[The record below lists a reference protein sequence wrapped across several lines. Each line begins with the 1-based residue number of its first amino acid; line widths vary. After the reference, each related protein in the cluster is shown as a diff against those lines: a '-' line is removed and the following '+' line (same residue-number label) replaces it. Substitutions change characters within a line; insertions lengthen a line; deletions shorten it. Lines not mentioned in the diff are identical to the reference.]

1 MLSKQII
8 RSFLTRNRNF
18 HKTIKS
24 RVLSPGFSLEKEWTG
39 RHVALGKLGLGGDYE
54 WISAVQKK
62 FIGGGYASA
71 VDVDA
76 AVCVA
81 EQKDQVDDVIEL
93 LYKLRHSVKAA
104 EKLESSEYALVRLLL
119 KYQPETILT
128 LANDPINYGVFLNQ
142 HLACIVIDHFIN
154 SSNIQSAAR
163 IVTWMIQQEELEN
176 ELLNVLG
183 LYVCAKWA
191 ELPVDQ
197 QTLELGG
204 VEEEEDVNDDDIRT
218 FKFPYLK
225 NDSFDE
231 HFDLTNPNHLI
242 GKSLMWLSRDT
253 SSLNKDLKSSLN
265 ALGAVLFEKLAEAE
279 STISTSLPSVKHLVA
294 ERLKAKEGEEQSE
307 DVKKILEKI
316 GETQKSEEGQK
327 LSDMVLEHLK
337 TIQAAEEEKLCSEQ
351 VKLYS
356 AWNERRQI
364 LAKSQAQKVLL
375 RVRQDEIRAELKQ
388 LDEQEEQM
396 SFFKN
401 RLQWEKRAAE
411 NTQIDEESK
420 ERHKKRESAV

>member
-1 MLSKQII
+1 M
-8 RSFLTRNRNF
+8 
-18 HKTIKS
+18 
-24 RVLSPGFSLEKEWTG
+24 
-39 RHVALGKLGLGGDYE
+39 ALGKLGLGGDYE

-104 EKLESSEYALVRLLL
+104 EKLESSEYAIVRLLL
-119 KYQPETILT
+119 KYQPETIIT

-142 HLACIVIDHFIN
+142 HLACIVIDHFLKT
-154 SSNIQSAAR
+154 SNIQAAAR
-163 IVTWMIQQEELEN
+163 IVTWMIQQEELDN
-176 ELLNVLG
+176 ELLNILG
-183 LYVCAKWA
+183 LYVCAKWV
-191 ELPVDQ
+191 ELPVEQ
-197 QTLELGG
+197 QTLDLGG
-204 VEEEEDVNDDDIRT
+204 ADDEEEDINDDDIRT

-231 HFDLTNPNHLI
+231 HFDLSNPHHLI
-242 GKSLMWLSRDT
+242 GKSLQWLSRDT
-253 SSLNKDLKSSLN
+253 KFIDSQLKSSLN
-265 ALGAVLFEKLAEAE
+265 ALGAVLFEKLAEAN
-279 STISTSLPSVKHLVA
+279 STISTAIPCVKSIVA
-294 ERLKAKEGEEQSE
+294 GKLAGKEEEAGVKNILESIGEVEEAKE
-307 DVKKILEKI
+307 
-316 GETQKSEEGQK
+316 K
-327 LSDMVLEHLK
+327 LSDIILEHLK
-337 TIQAAEEEKLCSEQ
+337 KIQVSEEDSLCAVQTKLFGE
-351 VKLYS
+351 
-356 AWNERRQI
+356 WNERRQA

-375 RVRQDEIRAELKQ
+375 RLRQDEIRGELKQ

-401 RLQWEKRAAE
+401 RLIWEKRAAE

-420 ERHKKRESAV
+420 QRHKKKESTV

>member
-1 MLSKQII
+1 MLSKHII
-8 RSFLTRNRNF
+8 RALIPRRNI
-18 HKTIKS
+18 HKTV
-24 RVLSPGFSLEKEWTG
+24 RNPVLSQSFFLENEWSG

-128 LANDPINYGVFLNQ
+128 LANDPINYGVFLNP
-142 HLACIVIDHFIN
+142 HLACIVIDHFIKT
-154 SSNIQSAAR
+154 SNIQAAAR
-163 IVTWMIQQEELEN
+163 IVTWMVQQEELDN

-191 ELPVDQ
+191 ELPADQ

-204 VEEEEDVNDDDIRT
+204 SEEEEDVNDDDIRT

-225 NDSFDE
+225 NECFDE
-231 HFDLTNPNHLI
+231 HFDLTNPHHLI
-242 GKSLMWLSRDT
+242 GKSLQWLSRDT
-253 SSLNKDLKSSLN
+253 QSIDKDLKSSLN
-265 ALGAVLFEKLAEAE
+265 ALGAVLFEKLQEAG
-279 STISTSLPSVKHLVA
+279 STVSTAHSSVKQLIA
-294 ERLKAKEGEEQSE
+294 ERLAPKEREEQPE
-307 DVKKILEKI
+307 EQKAILEKI
-316 GETQKSEEGQK
+316 GTVEKSNQL
-327 LSDMVLEHLK
+327 LSDIILEHL
-337 TIQAAEEEKLCSEQ
+337 TRIQKAEEEKLCSQ
-351 VKLYS
+351 QTALF
-356 AWNERRQI
+356 ATWNERRQE

-375 RVRQDEIRAELKQ
+375 RIRQDEIRAELKQ

-401 RLQWEKRAAE
+401 RLAWEKRAAE
-411 NTQIDEESK
+411 NTQIDEESRQ
-420 ERHKKRESAV
+420 RHSKRDAAN

>member
-1 MLSKQII
+1 MLSKHII
-8 RSFLTRNRNF
+8 RALIPRRNI
-18 HKTIKS
+18 HKTVRNS
-24 RVLSPGFSLEKEWTG
+24 VLSQSFSLENEWSG

-128 LANDPINYGVFLNQ
+128 LANDPRSPVLSHGWFNKKNWRTSCSTFSGYRTTFS
-142 HLACIVIDHFIN
+142 D
-154 SSNIQSAAR
+154 
-163 IVTWMIQQEELEN
+163 
-176 ELLNVLG
+176 NVLG
-183 LYVCAKWA
+183 YTSVQSGRSFQPINRHSNWA
-191 ELPVDQ
+191 APKRRRMSM
-197 QTLELGG
+197 TM
-204 VEEEEDVNDDDIRT
+204 I
-218 FKFPYLK
+218 F
-225 NDSFDE
+225 
-231 HFDLTNPNHLI
+231 
-242 GKSLMWLSRDT
+242 
-253 SSLNKDLKSSLN
+253 LN
-265 ALGAVLFEKLAEAE
+265 ALGAVLFEKLQEAG
-279 STISTSLPSVKHLVA
+279 STVSTAHSSVKQLIA
-294 ERLKAKEGEEQSE
+294 ERLAPKEGEEQPE
-307 DVKKILEKI
+307 EQKTILEKI
-316 GETQKSEEGQK
+316 GTLEKSNQL
-327 LSDMVLEHLK
+327 LSDIILEHL
-337 TIQAAEEEKLCSEQ
+337 TRIQKAEEEKLCSQ
-351 VKLYS
+351 QTVLF
-356 AWNERRQI
+356 ATWNERRQE

-375 RVRQDEIRAELKQ
+375 RIRQDEIRTELKQ

-401 RLQWEKRAAE
+401 RLAWEKRAAE

-420 ERHKKRESAV
+420 QRHSKREAAN

>member
-1 MLSKQII
+1 MLSKQIL
-8 RSFLTRNRNF
+8 RSWCRRSMHRTVRQP
-18 HKTIKS
+18 
-24 RVLSPGFSLEKEWTG
+24 VLSASFSLEKEWAG

-128 LANDPINYGVFLNQ
+128 LANDPINYGVFLNP
-142 HLACIVIDHFIN
+142 HLACIVIDHFIRT
-154 SSNIQSAAR
+154 SNIQAAAR
-163 IVTWMIQQEELEN
+163 IVTWMVQQEELDN

-183 LYVCAKWA
+183 MYVCAKWA
-191 ELPVDQ
+191 ELPADQ
-197 QTLELGG
+197 QTLDLGA

-231 HFDLTNPNHLI
+231 HFDLTNAHHLV
-242 GKSLMWLSRDT
+242 GKSMMWLSRDT
-253 SSLNKDLKSSLN
+253 KSISDSLKSSIQV
-265 ALGAVLFEKLAEAE
+265 LGAVLFEKLPEANLG
-279 STISTSLPSVKHLVA
+279 IATSSGSVKRMVA
-294 ERLKAKEGEEQSE
+294 ERLAAKEGEEQSE
-307 DVKKILEKI
+307 DVKKILETI
-316 GETQKSEEGQK
+316 GEVKAEETLLSEQI
-327 LSDMVLEHLK
+327 LEHLK
-337 TIQAAEEEKLCSEQ
+337 EIQPTEEQKVCSSQ
-351 VKLYS
+351 T
-356 AWNERRQI
+356 AQFATWNERRQE
-364 LAKSQAQKVLL
+364 LAKSQAQKVLI
-375 RVRQDEIRAELKQ
+375 RIRQDEIRGELKA

-420 ERHKKRESAV
+420 QRHRKREAAN

>member
-1 MLSKQII
+1 MLSKHAI
-8 RSFLTRNRNF
+8 RALRGL
-18 HKTIKS
+18 HKTI
-24 RVLSPGFSLEKEWTG
+24 RNPLLSTSFSLDAEWTA
-39 RHVALGKLGLGGDYE
+39 RHAALSKLGLGGDYE

-93 LYKLRHSVKAA
+93 IYKLRHSVKAA

-128 LANDPINYGVFLNQ
+128 LANDPINYGVFLNP
-142 HLACIVIDHFIN
+142 HLACIVIDHFIKA
-154 SSNIQSAAR
+154 SNIQAAAR
-163 IVTWMIQQEELEN
+163 IVTWMVQQEELDN

-191 ELPVDQ
+191 ELPGEQ
-197 QTLELGG
+197 QTLELGEK
-204 VEEEEDVNDDDIRT
+204 EEEEDVNDDDIRT

-225 NDSFDE
+225 NEHFDE
-231 HFDLTNPNHLI
+231 HFDLTNPHHLV
-242 GKSLMWLSRDT
+242 GKSMMWLSRDT
-253 SSLNKDLKSSLN
+253 SSIDKDLKSSFN
-265 ALGAVLFEKLAEAE
+265 VLGAVLFQKLSEALPSA
-279 STISTSLPSVKHLVA
+279 STAIPSVKRLIA
-294 ERLKAKEGEEQSE
+294 EQLKPKEGEEQPDE
-307 DVKKILEKI
+307 EKKILEAI
-316 GETQKSEEGQK
+316 GEIPAANEKL
-327 LSDMVLEHLK
+327 LSDIILEHLK
-337 TIQAAEEEKLCSEQ
+337 TIQASEEEKLCASQ
-351 VKLYS
+351 TTLF
-356 AWNERRQI
+356 ATWNERRQE

-401 RLQWEKRAAE
+401 RLAWEKRAAE
-411 NTQIDEESK
+411 NTQIEEESK
-420 ERHKKRESAV
+420 QRHKKREAAV

>member
-1 MLSKQII
+1 
-8 RSFLTRNRNF
+8 
-18 HKTIKS
+18 
-24 RVLSPGFSLEKEWTG
+24 
-39 RHVALGKLGLGGDYE
+39 
-54 WISAVQKK
+54 
-62 FIGGGYASA
+62 
-71 VDVDA
+71 
-76 AVCVA
+76 
-81 EQKDQVDDVIEL
+81 
-93 LYKLRHSVKAA
+93 
-104 EKLESSEYALVRLLL
+104 
-119 KYQPETILT
+119 
-128 LANDPINYGVFLNQ
+128 
-142 HLACIVIDHFIN
+142 
-154 SSNIQSAAR
+154 
-163 IVTWMIQQEELEN
+163 
-176 ELLNVLG
+176 
-183 LYVCAKWA
+183 
-191 ELPVDQ
+191 
-197 QTLELGG
+197 
-204 VEEEEDVNDDDIRT
+204 
-218 FKFPYLK
+218 
-225 NDSFDE
+225 
-231 HFDLTNPNHLI
+231 
-242 GKSLMWLSRDT
+242 MWLSRDT

-420 ERHKKRESAV
+420 EMHKKRESAV